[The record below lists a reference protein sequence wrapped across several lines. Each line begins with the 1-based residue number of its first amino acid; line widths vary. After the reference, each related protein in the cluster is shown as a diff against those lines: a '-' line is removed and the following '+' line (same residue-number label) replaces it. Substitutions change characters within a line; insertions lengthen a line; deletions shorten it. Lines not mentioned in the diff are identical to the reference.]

1 MPDLR
6 EAVERLT
13 RIAEFR
19 PIGMHWTMEDAGACT
34 TVLARLAA
42 LERECKAWREWFDS
56 EPPLSHAQWAK
67 ELIWYHAA
75 IREARAATDATNPP
89 ITPKEEP

>member
-1 MPDLR
+1 MHDLR
-6 EAVERLT
+6 EAVEGLTEALKKYPTPIALGGALIGTDPADLRL
-13 RIAEFR
+13 
-19 PIGMHWTMEDAGACT
+19 
-34 TVLARLAA
+34 VLARLAA

-75 IREARAATDATNPP
+75 IGEARAATDATEGKP
-89 ITPKEEP
+89 

>member
-42 LERECKAWREWFDS
+42 LERECKAWRAFDW
-56 EPPLSHAQWAK
+56 ENWPQEHPKGTPDWNAADK
-67 ELIWYHAA
+67 EL
-75 IREARAATDATNPP
+75 REARAATDATNPP
-89 ITPKEEP
+89 KEVTP

>member
-13 RIAEFR
+13 AYVEAADGGDLRSGEYPRDSDI
-19 PIGMHWTMEDAGACT
+19 TL
-34 TVLARLAA
+34 VLARLAA

-75 IREARAATDATNPP
+75 IGEARAATDATEGKP
-89 ITPKEEP
+89 